1 MKDRALAL
9 ALSAPLKQRKNILR
23 EYLQAHILYSIQQ
36 AGAFSHI
43 AFQGGTALRFLYSTR
58 RFSEDLDCA
67 LENKEGFDFEKMKNK
82 ILKDL
87 QNSGFS
93 AVVIEKKEKIVKVL
107 SVRVSELLFE
117 SEVSDRK
124 NENLNVSVDIDRRPP
139 LGAHFTTTL
148 VTRHFALSL
157 RHHDLA
163 SLMAGKLSAVFTR
176 PYVKGRDLYD
186 LLWYVT
192 KPEKTIPNISF
203 LNNALEQTRWKG
215 NIMTSENWK
224 QEVLKHIS
232 KFDWEGI
239 RQDVLSFLE
248 SPQDATLLSLETF
261 QSVLR

>member
-107 SVRVSELLFE
+107 SVRISELLFE
-117 SEVSDRK
+117 SGVSERK

-139 LGAHFTTTL
+139 RGAHFTTTV
-148 VTRHFALSL
+148 VTRHFTLSL
-157 RHHDLA
+157 RHYDMA
-163 SLMAGKLSAVFTR
+163 SLMARKLHAVFTR
-176 PYVKGRDLYD
+176 PFVKGRDLYD
-186 LLWYVT
+186 LLWYLS
-192 KPEKTIPNISF
+192 KPEKTIPNIPF
-203 LNNALEQTRWKG
+203 LNNAIEQTGWKG
-215 NIMTSENWK
+215 AHITLENWK
-224 QEVLKHIS
+224 KEVLAHIS
-232 KFDWEGI
+232 KFNWGHI
-239 RQDVLSFLE
+239 PQDVAHFLE
-248 SPQDATLLSLETF
+248 NAEEARLLSLETF
-261 QSVLR
+261 KSLLR